1 MAGGPFAVIK
11 EGDIVE
17 IDLNNSKINVLISDA
32 EIEKRLKEWRAPD
45 VKIKEGYLARYAKMV
60 SSASRGAILS

>member
-32 EIEKRLKEWRAPD
+32 EIEKD
-45 VKIKEGYLARYAKMV
+45 
-60 SSASRGAILS
+60 